1 MVGRT
6 VEPRKKVIHIYIYS
20 VYLWNADD
28 KNFYCTSTEETL
40 QKVKHETQTTQDTL
54 SPEFIKDTRKFTTEY
69 TPDFQYGNEISSV
82 FG

>member
-1 MVGRT
+1 MTRIL
-6 VEPRKKVIHIYIYS
+6 RQ
-20 VYLWNADD
+20 
-28 KNFYCTSTEETL
+28 STEETL

-54 SPEFIKDTRKFTTEY
+54 SPELIKDTRKFTTEY

>member
-1 MVGRT
+1 MQMTRIL
-6 VEPRKKVIHIYIYS
+6 RQ
-20 VYLWNADD
+20 
-28 KNFYCTSTEETL
+28 STEETL

-82 FG
+82 FGWSGMTSTTKRTGDKSVDVYI